1 MKRGVHDKSGRVV
14 VLGSLNIDLI
24 ATVDC
29 LPRPGQTV
37 AASALVR
44 RFGGKGANQALASLR
59 QGAETHLIG
68 CLGDDPHGSEYREYL
83 TGAGLGI
90 SGVDIVPDQPTGTAM
105 IAVSA
110 DAENLIV
117 VAAGANAAMNERRV
131 QAQADLIA
139 GAAGLLLQWEVPL
152 PALATAIAI
161 ANGAGVPVFFNPS
174 PLQRGFPWKQ
184 VSIEVLIVNEGEAQ
198 ELFGSSLE
206 LHAPEF
212 WSEQL
217 REHGTE
223 WLVIT
228 RGARPTWCI
237 SKDRSIETATLPV
250 DPIDTVGAGDAFAG
264 ALAARLGHGEDLESA
279 VAAANAAGALATLK
293 QGAQE
298 AIPTRAET
306 DAALGR
312 LIT

>member
-1 MKRGVHDKSGRVV
+1 MTRGVHDKSARVV

-24 ATVDC
+24 ATVDR

-152 PALATAIAI
+152 PHL
-161 ANGAGVPVFFNPS
+161 
-174 PLQRGFPWKQ
+174 
-184 VSIEVLIVNEGEAQ
+184 
-198 ELFGSSLE
+198 
-206 LHAPEF
+206 
-212 WSEQL
+212 
-217 REHGTE
+217 
-223 WLVIT
+223 
-228 RGARPTWCI
+228 
-237 SKDRSIETATLPV
+237 LP
-250 DPIDTVGAGDAFAG
+250 P
-264 ALAARLGHGEDLESA
+264 
-279 VAAANAAGALATLK
+279 
-293 QGAQE
+293 
-298 AIPTRAET
+298 
-306 DAALGR
+306 
-312 LIT
+312 

>member
-1 MKRGVHDKSGRVV
+1 
-14 VLGSLNIDLI
+14 
-24 ATVDC
+24 
-29 LPRPGQTV
+29 V

-152 PALATAIAI
+152 PALATAIGI
-161 ANGAGVPVFFNPS
+161 ANGAGVPVFS
-174 PLQRGFPWKQ
+174 THLHCSGGFP
-184 VSIEVLIVNEGEAQ
+184 
-198 ELFGSSLE
+198 GSRYAS
-206 LHAPEF
+206 
-212 WSEQL
+212 
-217 REHGTE
+217 R
-223 WLVIT
+223 
-228 RGARPTWCI
+228 C
-237 SKDRSIETATLPV
+237 
-250 DPIDTVGAGDAFAG
+250 
-264 ALAARLGHGEDLESA
+264 
-279 VAAANAAGALATLK
+279 
-293 QGAQE
+293 
-298 AIPTRAET
+298 
-306 DAALGR
+306 
-312 LIT
+312 